1 MCSESKQSIFSFTK
15 FSKDLCEA
23 IDPPSPLTTFPRIR
37 TWLFNKAKPELD
49 ESLASKKEHRDLVLD
64 AGTSCRIAL

>member
-15 FSKDLCEA
+15 LSKDLCEA
-23 IDPPSPLTTFPRIR
+23 IEPPLTTSPCIR